1 MSSRAA
7 GATPSRASSTSATPP
22 SHCRSTSP
30 SSSPA
35 IPSTGTSCR
44 PTPPSG
50 CGSAH
55 PDEHA
60 HHPRIHASYQKEETM
75 TSLRKIA
82 ALASAG
88 ALTVGLL
95 SACTGSSDSQSSP
108 SGSASSKQVTI
119 TVAALL
125 PTADDAAK
133 QQLADRV
140 ASFEAKYPNIKVE
153 PQDYEWLASTFTT
166 QLAGGT
172 LPNVFEIP
180 LTDGKT
186 LIENNQ
192 LADIDKY
199 VKSLPYGGDF
209 NEKLVANGT
218 GGDGKIYAVP
228 AKAIALHYNR
238 KLFEKAGLD
247 PDQPPTTWDEVRA
260 DAKKIHDAT
269 KVAGYAMMAL
279 D

>member
-108 SGSASSKQVTI
+108 NGSASSKQVTI
-119 TVAALL
+119 TVAGLL

-153 PQDYEWLASTFTT
+153 PQDYEWLPP
-166 QLAGGT
+166 T
-172 LPNVFEIP
+172 LHHAARRWHAAERLRDP
-180 LTDGKT
+180 
-186 LIENNQ
+186 
-192 LADIDKY
+192 AD
-199 VKSLPYGGDF
+199 
-209 NEKLVANGT
+209 
-218 GGDGKIYAVP
+218 
-228 AKAIALHYNR
+228 R
-238 KLFEKAGLD
+238 RQD
-247 PDQPPTTWDEVRA
+247 PDREQAAGRHRQVRQGA
-260 DAKKIHDAT
+260 A
-269 KVAGYAMMAL
+269 VRRRL
-279 D
+279 Q